1 MRLSSP
7 RGNRS
12 LRPPETREPWRKLAL
27 DTRLTRFPFLEAKDL
42 HRAAVV
48 CHRNADADAYLS
60 AYALSKL
67 IAAVAPECT
76 VDIATPGGMTML
88 TQKLSRRFPHAT
100 LEGSGEEYDLY
111 VAVDVGDEELL
122 NDWKEKMRGAKAVRV
137 LVDHHPLRDTRSYDR
152 VIVDEGATSAAEVVF
167 SIFQELGVEVDKDT
181 AQALLEAIMFDSSHL
196 AIASPQGLR
205 AVVKLMDAG
214 ADLALARRDLRSD
227 PDYGEVLAKLKG
239 AQRLKIYRGGDWV
252 VATSTV
258 GSFQAHVA
266 RALVYLGADLAVVG
280 GNSDQETRFSLRS
293 TQRFL
298 EGSRVQLG
306 TQVAEE
312 MSKRLGGHGGGH
324 STAASFSTAAGG
336 AEAMEATLERVEELL
351 GDLKEID

>member
-1 MRLSSP
+1 MTVETKLTKFP
-7 RGNRS
+7 YLAAKE
-12 LRPPETREPWRKLAL
+12 LRT
-27 DTRLTRFPFLEAKDL
+27 
-42 HRAAVV
+42 AAVV

-60 AYALSKL
+60 AYAMAKL
-67 IAAVAPECT
+67 IGALAPECR
-76 VDIATPGGMTML
+76 VEIVTPGGMTLL

-100 LEGSGEEYDLY
+100 VQESADEYDLY

-122 NDWKEKMRGAKAVRV
+122 NEWKEKMQKSKGVRV
-137 LVDHHPLRDTRSYDR
+137 LVDHHPLRDSMSYDR
-152 VIVDEGATSAAEVVF
+152 VIVDETATSAAEVVF
-167 SIFQELGVEVDKDT
+167 SIFQELGAEVDADT

-205 AVVKLMDAG
+205 DVVKLMDAG
-214 ADLALARRDLRSD
+214 ADLAVARRELRSE

-239 AQRLKIYRGGDWV
+239 AQRLRIYRGGDWV

-266 RALVYLGADLAVVG
+266 RSLVYLGADMAIVG
-280 GNSDQETRFSLRS
+280 GESEDETRVSLRS

-298 EGSRVQLG
+298 DGTKIQLG

-324 STAASFSTAAGG
+324 ATAASFSTSAG
-336 AEAMEATLERVEELL
+336 EEETVEATLKRAGELI

>member
-1 MRLSSP
+1 LTVETKLTKFP
-7 RGNRS
+7 YLAAKE
-12 LRPPETREPWRKLAL
+12 LRT
-27 DTRLTRFPFLEAKDL
+27 
-42 HRAAVV
+42 AAVV

-60 AYALSKL
+60 AYAMAKL
-67 IAAVAPECT
+67 IGALAPECR
-76 VDIATPGGMTML
+76 VEIVTPGGMTLL

-100 LEGSGEEYDLY
+100 VQESADEYDLY

-122 NDWKEKMRGAKAVRV
+122 NEWKEKMQKSKGVRV
-137 LVDHHPLRDTRSYDR
+137 LVDHHPLRDSMSYDR
-152 VIVDEGATSAAEVVF
+152 VIVDETATSAAEVVF
-167 SIFQELGVEVDKDT
+167 SIFQELGAEVDADT

-205 AVVKLMDAG
+205 DVVKLMDAG
-214 ADLALARRDLRSD
+214 ADLAVARRELRSE

-239 AQRLKIYRGGDWV
+239 AQRLRIYRGGDWV

-266 RALVYLGADLAVVG
+266 RSLVYLGADMAIVG
-280 GNSDQETRFSLRS
+280 GESEDETRVSLRS

-298 EGSRVQLG
+298 DGTKIQLG

-324 STAASFSTAAGG
+324 ATAASFSTSAG
-336 AEAMEATLERVEELL
+336 EEETVEATLKRAGELI

>member
-1 MRLSSP
+1 
-7 RGNRS
+7 
-12 LRPPETREPWRKLAL
+12 
-27 DTRLTRFPFLEAKDL
+27 LTRFPFLEAEALKS
-42 HRAAVV
+42 AAVV

-60 AYALSKL
+60 AYAVSKL
-67 IAAVAPECT
+67 IGALAPGCR
-76 VDIATPGGMTML
+76 VDIVTPGGMTLL
-88 TQKLSRRFPHAT
+88 TQKLSRRFQHET
-100 LEGSGEEYDLY
+100 IEKSEDEYELY

-122 NDWKEKMRGAKAVRV
+122 SDWKEKMRKAKGIRV
-137 LVDHHPLRDTRSYDR
+137 LVDHHPLRDNLFYDR

-167 SIFQELGVEVDKDT
+167 SIFQELGVAVDGDT

-196 AIASPQGLR
+196 AIASPEGLR

-214 ADLALARRDLRSD
+214 ADVALARKELRSE

-239 AQRLKIYRGGDWV
+239 AQRLKIYRCGDWV
-252 VATSTV
+252 VAASTV

-280 GNSDQETRFSLRS
+280 GESEGETRVSLRS

-298 EGSRVQLG
+298 DGTKIQLG
-306 TQVAEE
+306 SQVAGE

-324 STAASFSTAAGG
+324 ATAASFSTMAGEE
-336 AEAMEATLERVEELL
+336 EAMEATLKRAGELL
-351 GDLKEID
+351 GELKELT